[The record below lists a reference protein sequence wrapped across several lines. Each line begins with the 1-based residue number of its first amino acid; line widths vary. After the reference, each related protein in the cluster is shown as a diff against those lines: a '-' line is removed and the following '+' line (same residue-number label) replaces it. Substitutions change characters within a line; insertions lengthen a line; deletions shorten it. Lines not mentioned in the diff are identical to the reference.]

1 MRSLKRYLPTPEQLR
16 ASRALGWLA
25 PAFTDGRLWAFK
37 RRSVA
42 IGLAVGLFF
51 GLLIPVAQIVFAV
64 MAAVAL
70 RGNVAIA
77 AATTLITNPFT
88 FAPIYYFAYRLGA
101 FMLGEP
107 AAIPDAGAL
116 EREIAGFVAWAAY
129 WLDRIAGVGK
139 PLALGLAVLATLG
152 AFIGYWAVQL
162 GWRWRVVM
170 RRRRGTSARRRSP

>member
-1 MRSLKRYLPTPEQLR
+1 MRVLKRYLPTPEHLR
-16 ASRALGWLA
+16 ANRALAWLA
-25 PAFTDGRLWAFK
+25 PAFADARLWAFK

-51 GLLIPVAQIVFAV
+51 GLLIPVAQIIFAV
-64 MAAVAL
+64 VAAVIL

-77 AATTLITNPFT
+77 AVTTLITNPLT
-88 FAPIYYFAYRLGA
+88 FAPIYYVAYRLGA
-101 FMLGEP
+101 FILGEP
-107 AAIPDAGAL
+107 ALMPDAAAL

-152 AFIGYWAVQL
+152 AFVGYWAVQL
-162 GWRWRVVM
+162 GWRARVVL
-170 RRRRGTSARRRSP
+170 RRRRRAGADRRSS